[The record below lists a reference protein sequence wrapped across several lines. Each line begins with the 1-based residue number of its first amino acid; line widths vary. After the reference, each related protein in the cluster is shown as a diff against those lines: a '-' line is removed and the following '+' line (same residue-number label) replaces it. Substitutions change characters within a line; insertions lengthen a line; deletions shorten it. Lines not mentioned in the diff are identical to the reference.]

1 MELELP
7 DTTVAGDPDEEF
19 LRDLHR
25 RVGWQ
30 VAAAYGMPLPEAD
43 VFAPPEPR
51 AEVVVA
57 PAPKLVL
64 VPACDPEPDVAPEVE
79 PVATPACSLP
89 TVAEL
94 DRMIAA
100 RREADPMRAADWR
113 WSLQHLREFADE
125 EGRLPEDFRATVE
138 VVFGELLAAPV

>member
-1 MELELP
+1 MQLELEEAE
-7 DTTVAGDPDEEF
+7 AGEEF

-43 VFAPPEPR
+43 VAVAAEPQVEPAVDPE
-51 AEVVVA
+51 VA
-57 PAPKLVL
+57 AAPKLVVVPL
-64 VPACDPEPDVAPEVE
+64 PACEPESTVE
-79 PVATPACSLP
+79 PVANATCPLP

-113 WSLQHLREFADE
+113 WSLQHLREFADD

-138 VVFGELLAAPV
+138 VVFGELLATRV